1 MENKRTTIED
11 FQKLKDSIINHG
23 GIYGHGD
30 RFADFMTGLV
40 TGVVVMQEINNRE
53 EQLDELLF
61 QSQDFCDQLV
71 KLPSVKANI
80 DGLMTMLFD
89 KPISGTCSQNKR
101 DVF

>member
-11 FQKLKDSIINHG
+11 FQKLKDSITNDG
-23 GIYGHGD
+23 GIYGHDD

-40 TGVVVMQEINNRE
+40 TGVVVMQEINDRE

-61 QSQDFCDQLV
+61 ESQGFYDQLV
-71 KLPSVKANI
+71 KLPSVNANI

-89 KPISGTCSQNKR
+89 KPK
-101 DVF
+101 DA